1 MQWEAREGAISLF
14 VENLPERLHWK
25 ILWFAFA
32 RRGEVVNVYIARRR
46 SRGDKRF
53 RFVMMKNL
61 EEADRVTQRF
71 NGTTLYGLRLV
82 VKIARDNQGHDW
94 KRNTRGIA
102 MEDEVVLQKDQK
114 LTAFHGNGDEESN
127 KKVCTL
133 GHDEKVMV
141 GNSVGIQR
149 VIFVEKVCQEITKAD
164 GSDNGPIGVS
174 SNRSGPEIYIGGFGD
189 EEFAARAYDLV
200 AVKVWDES
208 AVLNFSMHNH
218 E

>member
-94 KRNTRGIA
+94 KRNTRESCIFMGVFEALAENAKRSLDCEKATVLISTNQVKRIEEVIEVEIGDRVFQVGVEEIGFNDGTSYPLCNQWKKKA
-102 MEDEVVLQKDQK
+102 MSCEKSDEPVSESVNDLKSDSEQK
-114 LTAFHGNGDEESN
+114 
-127 KKVCTL
+127 
-133 GHDEKVMV
+133 
-141 GNSVGIQR
+141 
-149 VIFVEKVCQEITKAD
+149 
-164 GSDNGPIGVS
+164 
-174 SNRSGPEIYIGGFGD
+174 
-189 EEFAARAYDLV
+189 
-200 AVKVWDES
+200 
-208 AVLNFSMHNH
+208 
-218 E
+218 